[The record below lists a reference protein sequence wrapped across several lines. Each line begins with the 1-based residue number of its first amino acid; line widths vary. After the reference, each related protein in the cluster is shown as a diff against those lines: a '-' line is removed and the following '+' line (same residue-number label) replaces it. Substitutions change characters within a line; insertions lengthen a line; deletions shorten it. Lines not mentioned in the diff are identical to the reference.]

1 MLFHAFLYFE
11 RRYISSY
18 EKLVSLVRI
27 KERNPVL
34 QGSPKET
41 KALTARRKQ
50 AEAEN
55 EKEDFHFLRLCPF
68 P

>member
-1 MLFHAFLYFE
+1 MFFHALIDFE
-11 RRYISSY
+11 RRYISSS

-41 KALTARRKQ
+41 KALTARTM
-50 AEAEN
+50 EATSVL
-55 EKEDFHFLRLCPF
+55 DGPY
-68 P
+68 